1 MKSSK
6 FNIAHL
12 VPHAGTRSLMHG
24 LYGYR
29 EVIETVCWG
38 LSDLGYDVTVSENGF
53 RGGCVN
59 IVLGAQMLADAE
71 LQRLPPESIIYNFE
85 QIGGMRIDALKPQIR
100 TVANRFRIWDYSEA
114 NLATWQMIGTGHD
127 VINVPV
133 GWAPILNRIIP
144 AVPQDIDVLLYG
156 TPAQLRLD
164 IFNELSR
171 AGMTCVF
178 VCGMYGKARDEL
190 IARAKLVLNINHH
203 QSRIF
208 EIVRVSYLLANAKA
222 VVADRQPGA
231 YIEPLLEGAV
241 AFCAPD
247 RVLAQC
253 EALLDDE
260 SARRELETRGRAM
273 IEGRPISRI
282 LETALE
288 QSGLR

>member
-12 VPHAGTRSLMHG
+12 VPHAGNRSLMHG

-29 EVIETVCWG
+29 EVIETMRWG
-38 LSDLGYDVTVSENGF
+38 LSDLGYEVTVTENSF

-59 IVLGAQMLADAE
+59 IVLGAQMLADAD
-71 LQRLPPESIIYNFE
+71 LQRLPPESVIYNFE
-85 QIGGMRIDALKPQIR
+85 QIGEMRIDALKPEIR
-100 TVANRFRIWDYSEA
+100 TVANRFRIWEYSEA
-114 NLATWQMIGTGHD
+114 NLATWQMIGTGRD
-127 VINVPV
+127 VVEVPV
-133 GWAPILNRIIP
+133 GWAPVLNRI
-144 AVPQDIDVLLYG
+144 AASDPQDIDVLLYG
-156 TPAQLRLD
+156 TPAPLRLD
-164 IFNELSR
+164 IFNELSHV
-171 AGMTCVF
+171 GMTCVF
-178 VCGMYGKARDEL
+178 VCGIYGNARDEL
-190 IARAKLVLNINHH
+190 IARAKIVLNINHR

-260 SARRELETRGRAM
+260 SARRELEARGRAA
-273 IEGRPISRI
+273 IEQRPISPI
-282 LETALE
+282 LAAALE
-288 QSGLR
+288 RSGLG